1 MRNLFFLFFFSFFLS
16 SVGQEI
22 GDSIIFTTKSGK
34 DYRGILES
42 KEQDG
47 YFFKTSN
54 NRIIYLSK
62 SEIKEFQKIKK
73 EILKE
78 SPSTKINPEF
88 NGKENTF
95 NKIITEDT
103 NTSTKID
110 YSINQIYSLRN
121 IENITI
127 VLKDKRSFT
136 GKILKI
142 YWQNGSKIIL
152 FTTETRNYKFKEY
165 EISEI
170 YKSNQSFDYLKKND
184 LRVQKDTLNNFTFL
198 FLSELALGDFQASTV
213 GLKFCYFGEKAGFY
227 TATSF
232 GILDIFDPLLIVKGG
247 LILPTRIMDSYIY
260 FGYGK
265 DLNYDENQ
273 IELGFIV
280 VKKFTFNFGFRFNI
294 DDPSW
299 SAINLAIKKSR

>member
-1 MRNLFFLFFFSFFLS
+1 MRNLSFLLFISSFLSFF
-16 SVGQEI
+16 GQEI

-62 SEIKEFQKIKK
+62 SEIKEFQKVKK

-88 NGKENTF
+88 NHTENTF

-103 NTSTKID
+103 ITLSKID

-170 YKSNQSFDYLKKND
+170 YKSNQSFN
-184 LRVQKDTLNNFTFL
+184 
-198 FLSELALGDFQASTV
+198 
-213 GLKFCYFGEKAGFY
+213 
-227 TATSF
+227 
-232 GILDIFDPLLIVKGG
+232 
-247 LILPTRIMDSYIY
+247 
-260 FGYGK
+260 
-265 DLNYDENQ
+265 
-273 IELGFIV
+273 
-280 VKKFTFNFGFRFNI
+280 
-294 DDPSW
+294 
-299 SAINLAIKKSR
+299 

>member
-42 KEQDG
+42 KNQDG

-88 NGKENTF
+88 NHKENTF

-103 NTSTKID
+103 ITSSKID
-110 YSINQIYSLRN
+110 YSLNQIYR
-121 IENITI
+121 
-127 VLKDKRSFT
+127 
-136 GKILKI
+136 
-142 YWQNGSKIIL
+142 
-152 FTTETRNYKFKEY
+152 
-165 EISEI
+165 
-170 YKSNQSFDYLKKND
+170 
-184 LRVQKDTLNNFTFL
+184 
-198 FLSELALGDFQASTV
+198 
-213 GLKFCYFGEKAGFY
+213 
-227 TATSF
+227 
-232 GILDIFDPLLIVKGG
+232 
-247 LILPTRIMDSYIY
+247 
-260 FGYGK
+260 
-265 DLNYDENQ
+265 
-273 IELGFIV
+273 
-280 VKKFTFNFGFRFNI
+280 
-294 DDPSW
+294 
-299 SAINLAIKKSR
+299 

>member
-1 MRNLFFLFFFSFFLS
+1 MRNLFFLIFISFFLS

-34 DYRGILES
+34 DYWGILKS

-78 SPSTKINPEF
+78 SPSTKIKPEF
-88 NGKENTF
+88 NHKETTV

-103 NTSTKID
+103 ITSSKID
-110 YSINQIYSLRN
+110 YSINQIYSLMN
-121 IENITI
+121 IKNITI

-136 GKILKI
+136 GKILNI

-152 FTTETRNYKFKEY
+152 FKTETRNYKFKEY

-170 YKSNQSFDYLKKND
+170 YKSNQSFN
-184 LRVQKDTLNNFTFL
+184 
-198 FLSELALGDFQASTV
+198 
-213 GLKFCYFGEKAGFY
+213 
-227 TATSF
+227 
-232 GILDIFDPLLIVKGG
+232 
-247 LILPTRIMDSYIY
+247 
-260 FGYGK
+260 
-265 DLNYDENQ
+265 
-273 IELGFIV
+273 
-280 VKKFTFNFGFRFNI
+280 
-294 DDPSW
+294 
-299 SAINLAIKKSR
+299 

>member
-1 MRNLFFLFFFSFFLS
+1 MR
-16 SVGQEI
+16 
-22 GDSIIFTTKSGK
+22 
-34 DYRGILES
+34 
-42 KEQDG
+42 
-47 YFFKTSN
+47 
-54 NRIIYLSK
+54 
-62 SEIKEFQKIKK
+62 
-73 EILKE
+73 
-78 SPSTKINPEF
+78 
-88 NGKENTF
+88 
-95 NKIITEDT
+95 
-103 NTSTKID
+103 
-110 YSINQIYSLRN
+110 
-121 IENITI
+121 
-127 VLKDKRSFT
+127 
-136 GKILKI
+136 
-142 YWQNGSKIIL
+142 
-152 FTTETRNYKFKEY
+152 
-165 EISEI
+165 
-170 YKSNQSFDYLKKND
+170 
-184 LRVQKDTLNNFTFL
+184 
-198 FLSELALGDFQASTV
+198 DFQASTI

>member
-1 MRNLFFLFFFSFFLS
+1 MRNLFFLIFISFFLS

-62 SEIKEFQKIKK
+62 SEIKEFQKVKK

-88 NGKENTF
+88 NHKENTF

-103 NTSTKID
+103 ITSSKID

-127 VLKDKRSFT
+127 VLKDKRSFI
-136 GKILKI
+136 GKILQI

-152 FTTETRNYKFKEY
+152 FKTETRNYKFKEY

-170 YKSNQSFDYLKKND
+170 YKSNQSFN
-184 LRVQKDTLNNFTFL
+184 
-198 FLSELALGDFQASTV
+198 
-213 GLKFCYFGEKAGFY
+213 
-227 TATSF
+227 
-232 GILDIFDPLLIVKGG
+232 
-247 LILPTRIMDSYIY
+247 
-260 FGYGK
+260 
-265 DLNYDENQ
+265 
-273 IELGFIV
+273 
-280 VKKFTFNFGFRFNI
+280 
-294 DDPSW
+294 
-299 SAINLAIKKSR
+299 